1 MKKALL
7 ILTAIVFAYA
17 ASAQFTFKPS
27 AGLNFT
33 DFSKKGN
40 GDVKAKTGWQIGASA
55 AFGKKFYFE
64 PGIFYVGK
72 STEYTDPVTSINDFK
87 ANINGIRVPLAV
99 GLNAIGNEKTGISLR
114 VFGGPSAFFV
124 TNVGDEVN
132 KDSIENVN
140 FGLFAGAGLDFWKVF
155 LDLSYEWSLTNVQKN
170 VSDIDLGKS
179 RTLFVTAGIRMNF

>member
-7 ILTAIVFAYA
+7 ILTAIVFVCA
-17 ASAQFTFKPS
+17 ANAQFTLKPA

-33 DFSKKGN
+33 DFSKNGN
-40 GDVKAKTGWQIGASA
+40 GDVKAKTGWQIGGSA

-124 TNVGDEVN
+124 TNVGDQVN

-155 LDLSYEWSLTNVQKN
+155 MDLSYEWSMTNVQKN

-179 RTLFVTAGIRMNF
+179 RTLFITAGIRMNF